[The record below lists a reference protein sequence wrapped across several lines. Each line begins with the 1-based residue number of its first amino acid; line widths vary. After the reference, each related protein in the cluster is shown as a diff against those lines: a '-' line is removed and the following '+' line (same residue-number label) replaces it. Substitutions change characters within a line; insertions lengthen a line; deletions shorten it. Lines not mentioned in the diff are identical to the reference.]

1 MSRAAKKPKKSRAVT
16 GVGSIGLVR
25 HDGWCLQT
33 PSGTL
38 VKQTFSV
45 HKDDAWVKAFDFLY
59 YEKDWMKPFYK
70 KWNQS
75 INAARKKDFILV
87 KVWLNNA

>member
-1 MSRAAKKPKKSRAVT
+1 MINRKRNAGK

-45 HKDDAWVKAFDFLY
+45 HKDEAWGKAFDFLY
-59 YEKDWMKPFYK
+59 YEKEWMKPFYK
-70 KWNQS
+70 KWQPS
-75 INAARKKDFILV
+75 INVAKKHDFILV
-87 KVWLNNA
+87 KVWLNDA